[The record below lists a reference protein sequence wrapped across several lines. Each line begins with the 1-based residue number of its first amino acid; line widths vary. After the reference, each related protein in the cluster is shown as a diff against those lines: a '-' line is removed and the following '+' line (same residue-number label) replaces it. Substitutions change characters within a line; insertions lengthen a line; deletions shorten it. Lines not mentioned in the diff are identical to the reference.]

1 MEIKIIKQE
10 QKKLLSREEY
20 MSDIKDKTT
29 PSYALLKEE
38 IAKKTGKP
46 AELIVI
52 KKIGQRYGKGE
63 VEAKFYI
70 YNNQE
75 SLNKFEKQGKKKA
88 AAKPAA

>member
-1 MEIKIIKQE
+1 MEMKITSQE

-20 MSDIKDKTT
+20 LAEVKDKTT
-29 PSYALLKEE
+29 PSYAALKEE

-63 VEAKFYI
+63 VEAKFCI

-75 SLNKFEKQGKKKA
+75 SLKRFEKEGKKA